1 MRPCRSLMCAI
12 VTCDLS
18 AAEEAGQGT
27 DRQRLVQETGA
38 VIGMHRRE
46 APGRARQRCMMGGL
60 SCHTARSA

>member
-1 MRPCRSLMCAI
+1 MYSI

-38 VIGMHRRE
+38 VIGMQRRE
-46 APGRARQRCMMGGL
+46 APGGHGGH
-60 SCHTARSA
+60 SNAA